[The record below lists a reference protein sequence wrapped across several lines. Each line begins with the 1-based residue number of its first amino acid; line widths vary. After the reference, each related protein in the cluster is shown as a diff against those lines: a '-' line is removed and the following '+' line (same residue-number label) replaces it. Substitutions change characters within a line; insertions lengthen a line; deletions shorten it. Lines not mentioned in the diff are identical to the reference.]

1 MQSSAAK
8 RDPVLI
14 VGAGITGLI
23 LAHALKQ
30 KSIPFTIYERDPTPS
45 SRHQGWALT
54 LHWALQYL
62 PSLLPPS
69 VLSAIEAAQVD
80 PVVAANDN
88 GNFLFINNATGEV
101 KWRIPPNRRWRV
113 NRERL
118 RRVLLRGVE
127 EYIEW
132 GTRVEG
138 VKFADDEGG
147 NGKEKPRLILQRRIN
162 SSDREEEEKMEEEQS
177 EPATLI
183 VGTEG
188 SRSSIR
194 RFLCPDNYT
203 NNPLPIRFTGVGI
216 SLSAAE
222 VAPLR
227 EMDPL
232 LFQGCHPET
241 GDYFWFSMLDA
252 PSRHPSSAQPP
263 TSNQEET
270 NSAEN
275 GEERPYK
282 VQLGLSWPVNSPTD
296 EVPATDAERLANMKR
311 RAANFVPFLRD
322 VIQNIPEGTPVVEV
336 KLADW
341 KPQPW
346 DNRGGTVTLVGDAA
360 HAMTMYRGEACNHGI
375 LDVYNLVTAI
385 EAIYS
390 GSDPASAI
398 TDYETEMR
406 ERGERAVQLSHQACL
421 DAHDWASLNENSAI
435 LARRKL

>member
-14 VGAGITGLI
+14 VGAGITGLM

-30 KSIPFTIYERDPTPS
+30 KSIPFTIYERDPTPT

-62 PSLLPPS
+62 PLLLPPE

-118 RRVLLRGVE
+118 RRVLLKGVE
-127 EYIEW
+127 GIVW
-132 GTRVEG
+132 GVRVEG
-138 VKFADDEGG
+138 VRFGDDG
-147 NGKEKPRLILQRRIN
+147 KPRLILRRRIN
-162 SSDREEEEKMEEEQS
+162 EPNEKAEREEIEEES
-177 EPATLI
+177 ASATLI

-203 NNPLPIRFTGVGI
+203 NNPLSIRFTGVGI
-216 SLSAAE
+216 SLSASE

-241 GDYFWFSMLDA
+241 GDYFWFSMLDT
-252 PSRHPSSAQPP
+252 PINPP
-263 TSNQEET
+263 ASDQKET
-270 NSAEN
+270 NSEKDR
-275 GEERPYK
+275 EEEIERPYK
-282 VQLGLSWPVNSPTD
+282 VQLGLSWPVRSPND
-296 EVPATDAERLANMKR
+296 EVARTDAERLANMKR

-322 VIQNIPEGTPVVEV
+322 VFQNIPEGTPVVEV

-341 KPQPW
+341 TPQSW
-346 DNRGGTVTLVGDAA
+346 DNRNGAVTLVGDAA

-375 LDVYNLVTAI
+375 LDVYNLVQAI

-390 GSDPASAI
+390 GSDAASAI
-398 TDYETEMR
+398 TMYEAEMR
-406 ERGERAVQLSHQACL
+406 ERGQRAVQLSHQACL
-421 DAHDWASLNENSAI
+421 DAHDWAALNENSAI

>member
-8 RDPVLI
+8 RGPVLI

-62 PSLLPPS
+62 PSLLPPE

-118 RRVLLRGVE
+118 RRVLLKGVE
-127 EYIEW
+127 EGIVW
-132 GTRVEG
+132 GVRVEG
-138 VKFADDEGG
+138 VRFG
-147 NGKEKPRLILQRRIN
+147 NDGKPRLILRHTVN
-162 SSDREEEEKMEEEQS
+162 DSNDLEEREEVQEEES
-177 EPATLI
+177 PPATLI

-203 NNPLPIRFTGVGI
+203 NSPLPIRFTGVGI

-241 GDYFWFSMLDA
+241 GDYFWFSMLDT
-252 PSRHPSSAQPP
+252 PSQSPPSKPP
-263 TSNQEET
+263 ASSPAETKPDKTGRQEED
-270 NSAEN
+270 
-275 GEERPYK
+275 RPYK
-282 VQLGLSWPVNSPTD
+282 VQLGLSWPVKSPDD

-311 RAANFVPFLRD
+311 RAENFVPFLRD
-322 VIQNIPEGTPVVEV
+322 VFQNIPEGTPVVEV

-341 KPQPW
+341 NPQPW
-346 DNRGGTVTLVGDAA
+346 DNHEGAVTLVGDSA

-390 GSDPASAI
+390 GSDAASAI
-398 TDYETEMR
+398 TEYETEMR
-406 ERGERAVQLSHQACL
+406 ERGQRAVQLSHQACL